1 MSKSDV
7 VAVTPLVGG
16 CGSNS
21 SDGGGGVCSLLEMG
35 DRRILLDC
43 GCSITDRYADLLST
57 VGRLNGLL
65 RGNRL
70 DAILIS
76 HADIH
81 HIGLL
86 PMLFRGNNGL
96 AAHTLLTTK
105 IICTTPIYKFG
116 QLVLY
121 DFLLNKS
128 MEGSAD
134 APVYEF
140 DDIDKAFHR
149 VTKAKFNQDISIV
162 DDKAAVADN
171 NIAIISNSSEPPP
184 IVVSALRSGRTI
196 GGSMWRIRSGPTEIL
211 YMMDINL
218 KKELVLDGVN
228 INQLPPSP
236 ALVVLDGSCV
246 GRSTGMLLPS
256 SSSGFNEGGGG
267 TSSSSRRSRREKDES
282 QALLA
287 FLLQKMR
294 GGSNVLIP
302 CETAGRSL
310 ELLQLLGRFWFEQ
323 KLGLYQL
330 VFLSHMATNV
340 PEFART
346 QLEWMSDSLSRSF
359 YNGELD
365 E

>member
-16 CGSNS
+16 GS
-21 SDGGGGVCSLLEMG
+21 SDGVCSLLELG

-43 GCSITDRYADLLST
+43 GCSITDRYSDLLST

-86 PMLFRGNNGL
+86 PMLFRANNGL
-96 AAHTLLTTK
+96 SADALLTTK

-121 DFLLNKS
+121 DFLLNKL

-134 APVYEF
+134 PPTYEF

-162 DDKAAVADN
+162 DDKAVADN
-171 NIAIISNSSEPPP
+171 SIAITNSSESSP

-246 GRSTGMLLPS
+246 GRGMSMLPS
-256 SSSGFNEGGGG
+256 SGHALNEGGA
-267 TSSSSRRSRREKDES
+267 RRSRREKDES
-282 QALLA
+282 QALLT

-310 ELLQLLGRFWFEQ
+310 ELLQLLGKFWFEQ
-323 KLGLYQL
+323 KLGLYHL

-359 YNGELD
+359 YNGE
-365 E
+365 

>member
-1 MSKSDV
+1 MLALETMSKSDV
-7 VAVTPLVGG
+7 VAVTPLAGG
-16 CGSNS
+16 RF
-21 SDGGGGVCSLLEMG
+21 SDGVCSLLELG

-43 GCSITDRYADLLST
+43 GCSITDRYPDLLNT
-57 VGRLNGLL
+57 VGRLNELL

-86 PMLFRGNNGL
+86 PMLFRANNGL
-96 AAHTLLTTK
+96 AAHSLLTTK

-140 DDIDKAFHR
+140 DDIDKAFRR
-149 VTKAKFNQDISIV
+149 VTKAKFNQDISIG
-162 DDKAAVADN
+162 DDKAVADN
-171 NIAIISNSSEPPP
+171 INIPITNSSELSPV
-184 IVVSALRSGRTI
+184 VVSALRSGRTI

-246 GRSTGMLLPS
+246 SRGAGMLLPT
-256 SSSGFNEGGGG
+256 SSSGFNEGG
-267 TSSSSRRSRREKDES
+267 SRRSRREKDES
-282 QALLA
+282 QALLT
-287 FLLQKMR
+287 FLLLKMR
-294 GGSNVLIP
+294 AGSNILIP

-310 ELLQLLGRFWFEQ
+310 ELLQLLGKFWFEQ
-323 KLGLYQL
+323 KLGLYHL
-330 VFLSHMATNV
+330 VFLSHMATNI

-359 YNGELD
+359 YNGE
-365 E
+365 